1 MQQKRIKGP
10 WKSGLH
16 LLVAIDYRQQS
27 TKLLRWA
34 KNLSYSMGANIQAV
48 YVETLHKLNPKEREQ
63 LHKNINL
70 TSQLGIKFRIIT
82 NYDLV
87 KGLVDFAQK
96 ENVTH
101 IIIGKP
107 RVRNAMAPLFTPAAD
122 TYLRVSFA
130 TALAVPVLPADAQER
145 MYAEQLASQ
154 YSIKSLAQGDIAS
167 FKLGTP
173 AVQGDTADVPLTAIW
188 KSGARRSGVM
198 TFRSYQGL
206 WYFYQLSVA
215 SDQDEKTPEATS
227 IDPDV
232 VRVYTEQQ
240 ATPANQELISHGII
254 GGGQS
259 VAEVKGVTTGSGTAT
274 VNLAM
279 SGGSEAPAAGKIV
292 LLKKKEG
299 SETYWF
305 IARFEKR

>member
-1 MQQKRIKGP
+1 M
-10 WKSGLH
+10 
-16 LLVAIDYRQQS
+16 
-27 TKLLRWA
+27 
-34 KNLSYSMGANIQAV
+34 
-48 YVETLHKLNPKEREQ
+48 
-63 LHKNINL
+63 
-70 TSQLGIKFRIIT
+70 
-82 NYDLV
+82 
-87 KGLVDFAQK
+87 
-96 ENVTH
+96 
-101 IIIGKP
+101 
-107 RVRNAMAPLFTPAAD
+107 
-122 TYLRVSFA
+122 
-130 TALAVPVLPADAQER
+130 PVLPADAQER